1 MEEKNRSDLSIHISE
16 GCLIIPIQ
24 GEIDDVRMDV
34 IQKQILKG
42 VEDTG
47 VKGVVIDV
55 SGVRIIEP
63 YHAGI
68 IDNIAKMIYLLGA
81 RTVLTGIRPGVA
93 ISLTDSN
100 FDFKEIYG
108 TAGTFEEGVGI
119 LKPVIKV
126 GEEGLKRLQEELG
139 KEFEEEMVAEEE
151 IISDEEIAGE
161 EEIIGEEEVEIN
173 EEDNSVVEDETF
185 VDDEEEGEAAG

>member
-1 MEEKNRSDLSIHISE
+1 MEEKTFSDLSVHISE
-16 GCLIIPIQ
+16 GCLIVPIQ
-24 GEIDDVRMDV
+24 GEINDERMNI
-34 IQKQILKG
+34 IQNKILEG
-42 VEDTG
+42 VERTG

-63 YHAGI
+63 YYAQV

-93 ISLTDSN
+93 ISLVDSN

-119 LKPVIKV
+119 LKPVIGV
-126 GEEGLKRLQEELG
+126 GKELE
-139 KEFEEEMVAEEE
+139 EFEEEIEMEEEFIDEEE
-151 IISDEEIAGE
+151 IIADEEIERE
-161 EEIIGEEEVEIN
+161 EEIIVEEKIAVDQEEDSGNEVSCDDEGEEE
-173 EEDNSVVEDETF
+173 
-185 VDDEEEGEAAG
+185 AAK